1 MAGFL
6 LVRLSLILV
15 IASYLEG
22 GVLIDSRSYLRLSD
36 QLVRTGNYLDPD
48 RQDLIWPPG
57 YPLFVAAVSGWAD
70 FSPMRVAFVQL
81 LMTSAVAG
89 MLVYLVGRLE
99 GPAPGA
105 LAGWAYALS
114 PNVGLWSLTVMSETL
129 FAALVTLACLLWI
142 RSGGARGLRWAIG
155 AGLALGAA
163 AMVRPIGLVLVPLWA
178 LLTYLR
184 FQVREG
190 RQAALRLGAAV
201 LLGAGL
207 WVGPWSLRNLLV
219 RGELTFS
226 NVSARTFYSFNVAQV
241 LAEVEGIARDD
252 AATRLSVSRDLQG
265 ESLALIRRYPA
276 LFVTAQVQGILR
288 STFGVESG
296 VWARLLGMPLDRQ
309 GSLGILGTLLSGDI
323 RGASEAFA
331 DAARQPDW
339 AAILTLSIAGL
350 GFTLAEYG
358 LSLGIVFPRR
368 RSPWLLLLLSLSVA
382 FLLVSPGAA
391 GQARFRIA
399 AEPLL
404 AVLAALGWVG
414 WRSRGRRDAPPS
426 EVSLEASP
434 S

>member
-1 MAGFL
+1 
-6 LVRLSLILV
+6 
-15 IASYLEG
+15 
-22 GVLIDSRSYLRLSD
+22 
-36 QLVRTGNYLDPD
+36 
-48 RQDLIWPPG
+48 
-57 YPLFVAAVSGWAD
+57 
-70 FSPMRVAFVQL
+70 
-81 LMTSAVAG
+81 
-89 MLVYLVGRLE
+89 
-99 GPAPGA
+99 
-105 LAGWAYALS
+105 
-114 PNVGLWSLTVMSETL
+114 
-129 FAALVTLACLLWI
+129 
-142 RSGGARGLRWAIG
+142 
-155 AGLALGAA
+155 
-163 AMVRPIGLVLVPLWA
+163 
-178 LLTYLR
+178 
-184 FQVREG
+184 
-190 RQAALRLGAAV
+190 
-201 LLGAGL
+201 
-207 WVGPWSLRNLLV
+207 
-219 RGELTFS
+219 LTFS

-241 LAEVEGIARDD
+241 LAEVEGISRDD
-252 AATRLSVSRDLQG
+252 AATRLSVSRDPQG

-358 LSLGIVFPRR
+358 LALGIVFPRR